1 MKTKLLFILHTP
13 PPNHGAAK
21 VGEFIVNSK
30 KINNSFECKF
40 IPIKSSDSISDIGKV
55 QFKKFFR
62 IIELYLKILKELIIF
77 RPDKIYF
84 TSSIKSI
91 AFYRDLIL
99 STLWKTYNKFKK
111 CDIYYHYHT
120 KGINEFILKSNKNK
134 ILTNFFV
141 KDINIILLSP
151 MLKKD
156 IEELS
161 SYKNIYYLP
170 NGVEDNLTEEEFEK
184 SLIKYKKNQINILF
198 LSNMIKSKGY
208 FDVLLLANELKD
220 ENIIFHFAGGW
231 QRDNDRE
238 EFFKFIEK
246 NNLKNIIFHGF
257 VKGKEKKELF
267 LNSHFLIYPSKNDAF
282 PLTLC
287 ESLSYGVPII
297 ASDEGSIP
305 YIVDKNSGVI
315 IKDINTKNL
324 KNAFYEAKKNL
335 LNEETAKYC
344 RKRYLENFTLE
355 KFENNLID
363 ILKGGI

>member
-40 IPIKSSDSISDIGKV
+40 ISIKSSDNIGDIGKI

-62 IIELYLKILKELIIF
+62 IVELYFKILKELIIIK
-77 RPDKIYF
+77 PDKIYF
-84 TSSIKSI
+84 TSSIKSV
-91 AFYRDLIL
+91 AFYRDLLL
-99 STLWKTYNKFKK
+99 STLWKTYKKFKK

-120 KGINEFILKSNKNK
+120 KGVNEYISKSQLNKK
-134 ILTNFFV
+134 LTNFFV
-141 KDINIILLSP
+141 KDTNIILLSP

-156 IEELS
+156 IEGLS

-170 NGVEDNLTEEEFEK
+170 NGVENNLTEEEFEK
-184 SLIKYKKNQINILF
+184 SLIKYKKNQINMLF

-208 FDVLLLANELKD
+208 FDVVLLAKD
-220 ENIIFHFAGGW
+220 LRQENVIFHFAGGW
-231 QRDNDRE
+231 QNESDKN
-238 EFFKFIEK
+238 EFFEFIEK
-246 NNLKNIIFHGF
+246 NNLKNIIFHGY
-257 VKGKEKKELF
+257 VSGKKKKELF

-287 ESLSYGVPII
+287 ESLSYGIPVI

-305 YIVDKNSGVI
+305 YIIDKNSGVI
-315 IKDINTKNL
+315 IRNINTKNL

-335 LNEETAKYC
+335 LNKETAKYC

-355 KFENNLID
+355 KFEDNLIN
-363 ILKGGI
+363 ILKG